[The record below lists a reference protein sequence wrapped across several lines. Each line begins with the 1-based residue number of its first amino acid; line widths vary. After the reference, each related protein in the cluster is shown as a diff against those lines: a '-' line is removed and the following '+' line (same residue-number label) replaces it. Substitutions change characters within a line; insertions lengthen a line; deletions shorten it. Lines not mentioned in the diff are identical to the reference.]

1 MIKYVVIES
10 MIFLI
15 LFRISWTD
23 LRERRIRK
31 LETLALIFLGSCLHK
46 NWYDGWMGA
55 LLCGG
60 IPELINLVAADLRGI
75 GGGDIRLMFAAGWI
89 LGVEKGFYALFF
101 AGVLALGS
109 AALVKWQG
117 KGELLKEGIAFGP
130 FLSVGIGGILLWQNF
145 LF

>member
-1 MIKYVVIES
+1 MVKYMVIES
-10 MIFLI
+10 MIFLV

-23 LRERRIRK
+23 LRERRIGK
-31 LETLALIFLGSCLHK
+31 FETLVLIFLGSCLHK

-60 IPELINLVAADLRGI
+60 IPELVNLVAADLRGM

-89 LGVEKGFYALFF
+89 LGVERGFYALLF
-101 AGVLALGS
+101 AGVLALGT

-117 KGELLKEGIAFGP
+117 KGELLTEGIAFGP
-130 FLSVGIGGILLWQNF
+130 FLSIGIGGILLWQKF